1 MNKLHGFILVLC
13 LGLVGCDDHSSD
25 SRPLAPDQDL
35 TPDRFDAG
43 NSTSEDAAMDDFDPG
58 VAAYVE
64 LRLTPRKPLYS
75 QSESPVVSGTVYDRF
90 GNELPNFPLRFDTR
104 PVESADVDE
113 AGMVTFLREGAGAV
127 RGCATPDLCGRAS
140 FFVDNAAPTLTITEP
155 ERGAYLTGERQIW
168 VRGETEVDETVQ
180 VYVNDSPVTVD
191 GEGRFETSLEAR
203 DGLNQIVVI
212 ADDGVRR
219 PPTRSVREVVYAPS
233 YLPRTLPRQSLTDV
247 ASIRVSQTALDA
259 VDAVIADTPEQV
271 VVSSASALL
280 EQLIGRIDPMS
291 LLDDP
296 VLLDDE
302 LGRLTVV
309 DMQLGVP
316 ELDDLF
322 WMKGLEIFFR
332 LNGLTVSTEGQLS
345 YEGETL
351 NLNGRS
357 LYRVMVATL
366 SCEMDKGLHYR
377 IGRRN

>member
-104 PVESADVDE
+104 PVESANVDE

-180 VYVNDSPVTVD
+180 VYVNEFA
-191 GEGRFETSLEAR
+191 GH
-203 DGLNQIVVI
+203 
-212 ADDGVRR
+212 
-219 PPTRSVREVVYAPS
+219 
-233 YLPRTLPRQSLTDV
+233 
-247 ASIRVSQTALDA
+247 
-259 VDAVIADTPEQV
+259 
-271 VVSSASALL
+271 
-280 EQLIGRIDPMS
+280 
-291 LLDDP
+291 
-296 VLLDDE
+296 
-302 LGRLTVV
+302 
-309 DMQLGVP
+309 
-316 ELDDLF
+316 
-322 WMKGLEIFFR
+322 
-332 LNGLTVSTEGQLS
+332 
-345 YEGETL
+345 
-351 NLNGRS
+351 
-357 LYRVMVATL
+357 
-366 SCEMDKGLHYR
+366 C
-377 IGRRN
+377 